1 MQFFFWILWIRQV
14 TLLKAFPSRW
24 GKCVLHFHLFFR
36 PSSSSNKNR
45 GQNYDKNLEEYLTQF
60 GYLAPSSAHSLR
72 SIDVMINAVKNL
84 QFYAG
89 LNITG
94 HIDDAT
100 VDLIT
105 K

>member
-1 MQFFFWILWIRQV
+1 MYLYYLIVYKKIR
-14 TLLKAFPSRW
+14 AEW